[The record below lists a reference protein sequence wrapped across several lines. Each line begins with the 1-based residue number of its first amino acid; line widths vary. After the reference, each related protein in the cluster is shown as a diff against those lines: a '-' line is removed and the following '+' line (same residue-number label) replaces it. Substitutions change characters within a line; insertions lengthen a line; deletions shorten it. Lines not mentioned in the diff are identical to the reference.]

1 MSKGDLKMRKSKIEK
16 TLSFQEL
23 VAHWNKNHQEYSDD
37 KILSLLKERIASFEA
52 KYHIPTSE
60 FAQRYDRGEFETD
73 DAYPG
78 YDLFVWR
85 SSFRK
90 YLELSA
96 KMKRDQE

>member
-1 MSKGDLKMRKSKIEK
+1 MRKSKVEK

-23 VAHWNKNHQEYSDD
+23 VSDWNKNHPKYSKD
-37 KILSLLKERIASFEA
+37 KTLSLLKERMASFEA
-52 KYHIPTSE
+52 KYQMLTSE
-60 FAQRYDRGEFETD
+60 FAERYDKREFETD
-73 DAYPG
+73 DTYPG

-96 KMKRDQE
+96 RTKRDQE